1 MGTDEKETLVTV
13 KELITIC
20 RLQDLDWDEKETG
33 KRENTLSGGQKTR
46 LKLAYSLNKSND
58 SYFG

>member
-20 RLQDLDWDEKETG
+20 RLQYLDWNEKKTHYLVD
-33 KRENTLSGGQKTR
+33 KRQ
-46 LKLAYSLNKSND
+46 D
-58 SYFG
+58 